1 MLHSEA
7 LQVPG
12 TVQALEG
19 RGKSGGVRSPDPPHP
34 GIPAPGQQCHPNT
47 TAPEPHLPP
56 LPELLF
62 HQSADTKLLV
72 HLLQKLGL

>member
-12 TVQALEG
+12 TVQVLGG

-34 GIPAPGQQCHPNT
+34 GIPALGQLCHPNP
-47 TAPEPHLPP
+47 TAPESHLPP
-56 LPELLF
+56 LPELLL

-72 HLLQKLGL
+72 HLLQQLGL